1 MTGVQT
7 CALPILLDFND
18 LHIDREGRVYVAFA
32 DGCTGVCATGNNST
46 PEDSRSRL
54 GSVYF
59 LGSGPSLYESVG
71 DLAEFEEE

>member
-1 MTGVQT
+1 
-7 CALPILLDFND
+7 
-18 LHIDREGRVYVAFA
+18 VYVAFA